1 MIQLT
6 DTEKRRLGADEEV
19 VAAAWKMVSKVRWA
33 ITAYMSPF
41 TESGQSWW
49 FTTKAE
55 AMSFKQDMAELHRA
69 SGRRIHWS
77 LSEVQVQTPSTWV
90 KKWTAAYG
98 EPPPPDAEPAAKR
111 SLEWLETYEARAIS
125 PLEAEELGVAPGS
138 VIRRSE
144 R

>member
-33 ITAYMSPF
+33 ITAYRKPF
-41 TESGQSWW
+41 TEPGQSWW

-55 AMSFKQDMAELHRA
+55 ALSFNRDMAELHRA
-69 SGRRIHWS
+69 SGREIHWA

-98 EPPPPDAEPAAKR
+98 EPPPLGSAVLAKR
-111 SLEWLETYEARAIS
+111 TLEWLGAYEARAVD
-125 PLEAEELGVAPGS
+125 PAEAEELGLAPGS
-138 VIRRSE
+138 VIRKE
-144 R
+144 KE